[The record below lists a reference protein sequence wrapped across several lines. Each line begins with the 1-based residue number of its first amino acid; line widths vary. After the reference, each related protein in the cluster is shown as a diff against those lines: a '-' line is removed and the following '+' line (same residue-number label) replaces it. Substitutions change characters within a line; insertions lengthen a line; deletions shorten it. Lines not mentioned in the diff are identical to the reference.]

1 MVVRGA
7 RKYEV
12 GVLRRPPKYLKGK
25 GDDTGGGKAKH
36 SVSAVA
42 GGSGFGGCGGGSRG
56 RGGRGGSG
64 SSGSCGCGGGR

>member
-12 GVLRRPPKYLKGK
+12 GVLRRPPRYLKGK

-36 SVSAVA
+36 GVSAVA
-42 GGSGFGGCGGGSRG
+42 GGSGFGRCGGGS
-56 RGGRGGSG
+56 
-64 SSGSCGCGGGR
+64 SSGCGCGGSG